1 MGNGYWGKVL
11 RVNLTDRTFRE
22 EAVREEVWRKLL
34 GGAGYGAKVLL
45 EETAA
50 KVDPLSPENK
60 IIFGIGCLQSVPAPG
75 SAKWSVITK
84 SPLTK
89 TYLDSAGAG
98 TWAPVFKR
106 TGYDSLIVE
115 GRASE
120 PLYLYITD
128 TGVEFRPAHHL
139 WGKTTG
145 ETTSLLKEELGRNV
159 SVLSIGPA
167 GERLVPIACIASD
180 AISFAGRG
188 GAGAV
193 MGAKNLKAIVAY
205 GTKECPVF
213 DRETAHHLCREMMK
227 ELAERGAGFS
237 ENGTPSVIIPFEEMG
252 DTPIK
257 YWTGDVWP
265 EGARLLGTPHYN
277 EVLHTKPL
285 HCLHCPVGCH
295 RHVRV
300 DGPPEFAMEGNGPE
314 YETIA
319 MLGSNLLI
327 DDLAAVTKANEF
339 CNMLGIDTISA
350 GAWIGFLMECY
361 EKGIL
366 TDADLGGP
374 VRWGDGHRMVELVQ
388 QIALGE
394 GVGRFFKDGIV
405 GAAKMIGKGTEE
417 LIVHVK
423 NLDFP
428 AHDPRAVFGLGVNY
442 ATCPIGAS
450 HERGDPQAT
459 ALGLCYPEL
468 GWDEPP
474 ERFDINRAAEVAYIV
489 TNTSLMYNSLTFC
502 KFIVKGAGMTL
513 TELTDIFNA
522 ITGWN
527 WTPAELADVGKRV
540 ITVQRL
546 INVRDGIRRK
556 DDVLPPKMY
565 ITAKEGGR
573 MGKTPAAEHE
583 RVLSEYYAMRG
594 WDEDGVPRRETV
606 EELGLGDLLQYV

>member
-22 EAVREEVWRKLL
+22 EPVGEDVWRRLL

-45 EETAA
+45 EETPA
-50 KVDPLSPENK
+50 KVDPLGPENK

-75 SAKWSVITK
+75 SAKWSVVTK
-84 SPLTK
+84 SPLTR

-98 TWAPVFKR
+98 TWAPIFKR
-106 TGYDSLIVE
+106 TGYDSLVIE
-115 GRASE
+115 GKASE

-128 TGVEFRPAHHL
+128 GRVEFRPAGHL

-145 ETTSLLKEELGRNV
+145 ETTGTLKDELGKNA

-180 AISFAGRG
+180 GISFAGRG

-193 MGAKNLKAIVAY
+193 MGSKNLKAIAAY
-205 GTKECPVF
+205 GTQECPVA
-213 DRETAHHLCREMMK
+213 DRETVYRLSREMMR

-237 ENGTPSVIIPFEEMG
+237 ENGTPAVIVPFEEMG

-257 YWTGDVWP
+257 YWTGDVWH

-277 EVLHTKPL
+277 EVLNTKPL

-295 RHVRV
+295 RRVRV

-327 DDLAAVTKANEF
+327 DDLAPVTKANEL

-361 EKGIL
+361 EKGLL
-366 TDADLGGP
+366 TDAELGGP
-374 VRWGDGHRMVELVQ
+374 VRWGDGHRMVELVE
-388 QIALGE
+388 QIARGE
-394 GVGRFFKDGIV
+394 GVSRFFKEGIV
-405 GAAKMIGKGTEE
+405 GAAKMVGKGAEE

-474 ERFDINRAAEVAYIV
+474 ERFDIDRAAEVAYVI
-489 TNTSLMYNSLTFC
+489 TNASLMYNSLTFC

-522 ITGWN
+522 VTGWN

-546 INVRDGIRRK
+546 VNVRDGIGRK

-573 MGKTPAAEHE
+573 VGKTPATEHE
-583 RVLSEYYAMRG
+583 RVLSEYYARRG
-594 WDEDGVPRRETV
+594 WDENGVPTRETV
-606 EELGLGDLLQYV
+606 EKLALGELLKYV